1 MLVLPPSVYIY
12 SLHGIAE
19 TRLNHL
25 ITFSS
30 VIKRQTLLRI
40 SLSFFL
46 TSLEFLW
53 IVFSPIHLSSIP
65 LTASLCLQIPLP
77 VGYWK
82 FWEPELR
89 RRNYI
94 IHHRIWA
101 TCLNNLAFILME
113 ALIFRFQT
121 VNVIKIIP
129 WVTGFSTFSINL
141 ITVYKSCLWRP
152 LVVNVF
158 SSGDPL
164 RPDNRQKCVLW
175 EVVF

>member
-12 SLHGIAE
+12 SLHGIAV
-19 TRLNHL
+19 TFSSSS
-25 ITFSS
+25 FSS
-30 VIKRQTLLRI
+30 VIKRQTLLRM
-40 SLSFFL
+40 SLSFSAQSWI
-46 TSLEFLW
+46 SLNLFE
-53 IVFSPIHLSSIP
+53 IHLSSIP

-77 VGYWK
+77 VGHWN

-101 TCLNNLAFILME
+101 TCLNNLAFSLME

-121 VNVIKIIP
+121 VNVIKIIS
-129 WVTGFSTFSINL
+129 WVTGLSTSSINL
-141 ITVYKSCLWRP
+141 ITVYKSYLWRP

>member
-12 SLHGIAE
+12 SLHGIAV
-19 TRLNHL
+19 TRLKHL
-25 ITFSS
+25 ISFSS
-30 VIKRQTLLRI
+30 VIKSQTLLRI
-40 SLSFFL
+40 SLYFLSPVLNFFESFF
-46 TSLEFLW
+46 F
-53 IVFSPIHLSSIP
+53 PIHLSSIP

-77 VGYWK
+77 VGFWK

-94 IHHRIWA
+94 IDHRIWA
-101 TCLNNLAFILME
+101 TCLNNLAFTLME

-121 VNVIKIIP
+121 VNVIKIIS
-129 WVTGFSTFSINL
+129 WVTGLSTFSINL

-152 LVVNVF
+152 LVVNMF

>member
-1 MLVLPPSVYIY
+1 MLILPPSVYIY
-12 SLHGIAE
+12 SLHGIAV
-19 TRLNHL
+19 TSLKHL
-25 ITFSS
+25 ISFSS

-40 SLSFFL
+40 SLS
-46 TSLEFLW
+46 SLAFLW
-53 IVFSPIHLSSIP
+53 ICFFPIHLSSIP

-77 VGYWK
+77 LGHWNFWK
-82 FWEPELR
+82 PEL

-101 TCLNNLAFILME
+101 TCLNNLAFTLME

-121 VNVIKIIP
+121 VNVIKIIS
-129 WVTGFSTFSINL
+129 WVTGLSTSSINL
-141 ITVYKSCLWRP
+141 ITVHKSCLWRH

-158 SSGDPL
+158 SLADPL